1 MEIIEIARMTSKGQ
15 VTVPAPIR
23 DIFNLKKG
31 SSVIFKLTDKGVIFL
46 PCEIKERETYSQE
59 EWSKVERLVAER
71 GKTYKS
77 AKGARKH
84 LKSRIF

>member
-1 MEIIEIARMTSKGQ
+1 MEIAEIAIISSKGQ

-31 SSVIFKLTDKGVIFL
+31 SAVMFKVTDRGVFFM
-46 PCEIKERETYSQE
+46 PVEITERNTYTQE
-59 EWSKVERLVAER
+59 EWRKIEHLVAER
-71 GKTYKS
+71 GKTYKT

-84 LKSRIF
+84 LKPL

>member
-46 PCEIKERETYSQE
+46 PCEIKERETYTQE
-59 EWSKVERLVAER
+59 EWIKIERLVAER

-77 AKGARKH
+77 AKGAKRH
-84 LKSRIF
+84 LNFA